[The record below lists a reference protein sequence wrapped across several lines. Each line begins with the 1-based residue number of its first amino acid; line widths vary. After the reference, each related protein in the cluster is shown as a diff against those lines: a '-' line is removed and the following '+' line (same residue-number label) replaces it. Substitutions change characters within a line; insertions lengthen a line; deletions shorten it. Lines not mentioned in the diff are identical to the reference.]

1 MKITSR
7 KSLKLTIR
15 QSRQVRPE
23 VAKLIKELSKKYVG
37 VWKDLAK
44 V

>member
-7 KSLKLTIR
+7 KNLKLITK
-15 QSRQVRPE
+15 QGQQVRPE
-23 VAKLIKELSKKYVG
+23 ITRLIKELSKKYAG